1 MKTGI
6 IDFILPG
13 FDAIQIVFGTIIF
26 GLLITTILFVR
37 KSATASNWDLNWQGR
52 TTNDTS
58 DDIDAQHGS
67 VTDLSH
73 VVATK
78 AEQLSEVMPGILL
91 IIGLLGTFLGLG
103 MALNNASS
111 ILSEANQGDGMEH
124 AMGDLM
130 GMMQGLG
137 TKFKTSTWGIMAFLM
152 LKGWCTYDGFEDRRL
167 RWCIKRMNTEID
179 ASKTHAQ
186 KTSEATNLK
195 FLSAL
200 SSVGDQICSS
210 TQHLHTMLHAQ
221 LTEVHS
227 SIKYQ
232 LEKSDA
238 ITSNGHAI
246 RQSIDSF
253 AANTNIIDV
262 VTMLSDK
269 VCNST
274 RSMQTAV
281 QTQLTYIHAG
291 IKQQVK
297 FSDAIASSGA
307 ATRQSIEAF
316 TEASLSNINILR
328 EASAKTLDASQKMGA
343 SAGELQSV
351 IQSFRD
357 NITEVLS
364 ILKQDLGSTIE
375 NMSVNFGKN
384 MDQIATKL
392 SEATTGISV
401 AVDDLSINVG
411 ETMGQVEKSITE
423 SVDIQKKAHGEF
435 LLTSDTL
442 NTQVTE
448 MTNLVMKLS
457 DDITS
462 GLKAV
467 SESGRRMVSLDKRY
481 QDISQSAEQLVKSS
495 EKTVQQ
501 LSDLVTDHHKHADE
515 SMHHMTDTSA
525 GIRGDAAQAAK
536 SLGELSSQLKYASQ
550 INLQATDD
558 RKLIISK
565 LGRIDTQLADL
576 MSHLQATSNA
586 SLNTVN

>member
-1 MKTGI
+1 MKIEI

-13 FDAIQIVFGTIIF
+13 FDAIQIIFGTIIF
-26 GLLITTILFVR
+26 GLLITTIFFVR
-37 KSATASNWDLNWQGR
+37 RSATAANWGHNWQGR
-52 TTNDTS
+52 TSNDTS

-73 VVATK
+73 AVATK
-78 AEQLSEVMPGILL
+78 AEQMAEVMPGILL

-111 ILSEANQGDGMEH
+111 ILNNANQGGDMEH

-152 LKGWCTYDGFEDRRL
+152 LKGWCAYDGFDERRL
-167 RWCIKRMNTEID
+167 RWCIKRMKTDID
-179 ASKTHAQ
+179 ASKRITQ
-186 KTSEATNLK
+186 ETSEATNRK

-200 SSVGDQICSS
+200 SSVGDQFYSG
-210 TQHLHTMLHAQ
+210 TQNLHTMLHAQ
-221 LTEVHS
+221 LTAVHS
-227 SIKYQ
+227 SIKHQ
-232 LEKSDA
+232 LEKSDEITRNGRA
-238 ITSNGHAI
+238 IHK
-246 RQSIDSF
+246 SIESF
-253 AANTNIIDV
+253 AANTNTVDAI
-262 VTMLSDK
+262 TMLSEK
-269 VCNST
+269 VCSST
-274 RSMQTAV
+274 RSMQTAL

-291 IKQQVK
+291 VKQQVQL
-297 FSDAIASSGA
+297 SDSIASNVS
-307 ATRQSIEAF
+307 ATRQSIQAF

-328 EASAKTLDASQKMGA
+328 EASTKTLDASQKMGD
-343 SAGELQSV
+343 SAAELQSV

-357 NITEVLS
+357 NVTEVLS
-364 ILKQDLGSTIE
+364 ILKQDLGSTID
-375 NMSVNFGKN
+375 NMNTNFGKN

-401 AVDDLSINVG
+401 AVDDLSQNVG

-435 LLTSDTL
+435 LLTSETL

-448 MTNLVMKLS
+448 MTNLVLKLS

-467 SESGRRMVSLDKRY
+467 SESGRRMVNLDKRY
-481 QDISQSAEQLVKSS
+481 QDITQSTEQLVKSS
-495 EKTVQQ
+495 EETIKQI
-501 LSDLVTDHHKHADE
+501 SELVSIHHKSTNE
-515 SMHHMTDTSA
+515 SVRHIADTSVE
-525 GIRGDAAQAAK
+525 IRSDAAHAAK
-536 SLGELSSQLKYASQ
+536 SLGELGSHLKNASL
-550 INLQATDD
+550 ISLQATDD

-565 LGRIDTQLADL
+565 LGHIDTQLADL
-576 MSHLQATSNA
+576 MSHFQSTGNTSLDH
-586 SLNTVN
+586 LN

>member
-1 MKTGI
+1 MKIEI

-13 FDAIQIVFGTIIF
+13 FDAIQIIFGTIIY

-37 KSATASNWDLNWQGR
+37 RSATAANWGHNWQGR
-52 TTNDTS
+52 TSNDTS

-73 VVATK
+73 AVATK
-78 AEQLSEVMPGILL
+78 AEQLAEVMPGILL

-111 ILSEANQGDGMEH
+111 ILSNANQGGDMEH

-152 LKGWCTYDGFEDRRL
+152 LKGWCAYDGFDERRL
-167 RWCIKRMNTEID
+167 RWCIKRMKTEID
-179 ASKTHAQ
+179 ASKRITQ
-186 KTSEATNLK
+186 ETSEATNRK

-200 SSVGDQICSS
+200 SSVGDQLYSG
-210 TQHLHTMLHAQ
+210 TQNLHTMLHAQ
-221 LTEVHS
+221 LTAVHS
-227 SIKYQ
+227 SIKHQ
-232 LEKSDA
+232 LEKSDEITRNGRA
-238 ITSNGHAI
+238 IHK
-246 RQSIDSF
+246 SIESF
-253 AANTNIIDV
+253 AANTNTVDAI
-262 VTMLSDK
+262 TMLSEK
-269 VCNST
+269 VCSST
-274 RSMQTAV
+274 RSMQTAL

-291 IKQQVK
+291 VKQQVQL
-297 FSDAIASSGA
+297 SDSIASSGS
-307 ATRQSIEAF
+307 ATRQSIQAF

-328 EASAKTLDASQKMGA
+328 EASTKTLDASQKMGD

-375 NMSVNFGKN
+375 NMNTNFGKN

-401 AVDDLSINVG
+401 AVDDLSQNVG

-435 LLTSDTL
+435 LLTSETL

-448 MTNLVMKLS
+448 MTNLVLKLS

-467 SESGRRMVSLDKRY
+467 SESGRRMVNLDKRY
-481 QDISQSAEQLVKSS
+481 QDVTQSTEQLVKSS
-495 EKTVQQ
+495 EETIKQI
-501 LSDLVTDHHKHADE
+501 SELVSIHHKSTNE
-515 SMHHMTDTSA
+515 SVRHIADTSVE
-525 GIRGDAAQAAK
+525 IRSDAAHAAK
-536 SLGELSSQLKYASQ
+536 SLGELGSHLKNASL
-550 INLQATDD
+550 ISLQATDD

-565 LGRIDTQLADL
+565 LGHIDTQLADL
-576 MSHLQATSNA
+576 MSHFQSTGNA
-586 SLNTVN
+586 SLGHLN

>member
-1 MKTGI
+1 MKIEI

-13 FDAIQIVFGTIIF
+13 FDSIQIIFGTIIY
-26 GLLITTILFVR
+26 GLLITTIFFVR
-37 KSATASNWDLNWQGR
+37 RSATAANWGHNWQGR
-52 TTNDTS
+52 TSNDTS

-73 VVATK
+73 AVATK
-78 AEQLSEVMPGILL
+78 AEQLAEVMPGILL

-111 ILSEANQGDGMEH
+111 ILSNANQGGDMEH

-152 LKGWCTYDGFEDRRL
+152 LKGWCAYDGFDERRL
-167 RWCIKRMNTEID
+167 RWCIKRMKTEID
-179 ASKTHAQ
+179 ASKRITQ
-186 KTSEATNLK
+186 EISEATNRK

-200 SSVGDQICSS
+200 SSVGDQLYSG
-210 TQHLHTMLHAQ
+210 TQNLHTMLHAQ
-221 LTEVHS
+221 LTAVHS
-227 SIKYQ
+227 SIKHQ
-232 LEKSDA
+232 LEKSDEITRNGRA
-238 ITSNGHAI
+238 IHK
-246 RQSIDSF
+246 SIESF
-253 AANTNIIDV
+253 AANTNTVDAI
-262 VTMLSDK
+262 TMLSEK
-269 VCNST
+269 VCSST
-274 RSMQTAV
+274 RSMQTAL

-291 IKQQVK
+291 VKQQVQL
-297 FSDAIASSGA
+297 SDSIASNGS
-307 ATRQSIEAF
+307 ATRQSIQAF

-328 EASAKTLDASQKMGA
+328 EASTKTLDASQKMGD

-364 ILKQDLGSTIE
+364 ILKQDLGSTID
-375 NMSVNFGKN
+375 NMNANFGKN

-401 AVDDLSINVG
+401 AVDDLSQNVG

-435 LLTSDTL
+435 LLTSETL

-448 MTNLVMKLS
+448 MTNLVLKLS

-467 SESGRRMVSLDKRY
+467 SESGRRMVNLDKRY
-481 QDISQSAEQLVKSS
+481 QDITQSTEQLVKSS
-495 EKTVQQ
+495 EETIKQI
-501 LSDLVTDHHKHADE
+501 SELVSIHHKSTNE
-515 SMHHMTDTSA
+515 SVRHIADTSVE
-525 GIRGDAAQAAK
+525 IRSDAAHAAK
-536 SLGELSSQLKYASQ
+536 SLGELGSHLKNASM
-550 INLQATDD
+550 ISLQATDD

-565 LGRIDTQLADL
+565 LGHIDTQLADL
-576 MSHLQATSNA
+576 MSHFQSTGNTSLDH
-586 SLNTVN
+586 LN